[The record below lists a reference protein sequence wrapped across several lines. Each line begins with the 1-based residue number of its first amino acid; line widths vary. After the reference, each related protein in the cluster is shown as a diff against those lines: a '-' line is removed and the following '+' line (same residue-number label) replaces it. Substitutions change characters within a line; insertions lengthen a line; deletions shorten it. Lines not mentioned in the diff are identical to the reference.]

1 MKSTNCQAQL
11 LVDTQ
16 LSLSVIGMQ
25 RYWYLSHAL
34 KKVLE
39 YRYNKRE
46 HNYQVIA
53 NHLPGNG

>member
-16 LSLSVIGMQ
+16 LSLLVIGMQ

-39 YRYNKRE
+39 YRYSKRE

-53 NHLPGNG
+53 NHLLGNG

>member
-1 MKSTNCQAQL
+1 MKSTNCQGQL

-25 RYWYLSHAL
+25 RNWYLNHAL

-39 YRYNKRE
+39 YRYNKRG

-53 NHLPGNG
+53 NHLLGNG